1 MQRSLFIASAC
12 CLLLLG
18 TGKAWASD
26 PYVGASVGAFNIGTG
41 VSKKAVTGGFI
52 QVGDDFSQY
61 LGGELRVGL
70 SGRANQGG
78 NAGAKSR
85 IDFFGAAFVK
95 PKYDFNDRW
104 MGYALLGVATLRASY
119 SEPGLAT
126 QKKTRTG
133 YAYGLGL
140 QYRPAENYAAG
151 IEYSHM
157 LSKPKTSAASIQT
170 AFAGV
175 EASVFTVGF
184 KYYLY

>member
-1 MQRSLFIASAC
+1 MKRPLFVASAC
-12 CLLLLG
+12 CLMLG
-18 TGKAWASD
+18 FIGKAWASD
-26 PYVGASVGAFNIGTG
+26 PYLGASVGAFNIGTG

-70 SGRANQGG
+70 SGWAKQGV

-85 IDFFGAAFVK
+85 IDWFGAVFIK
-95 PKYDFNDRW
+95 PKYDFNDYW

-126 QKKTRTG
+126 QKKTRTS

-140 QYRPAENYAAG
+140 QYRPAENYAVD

-157 LSKPKTSAASIQT
+157 LSKPSTNASAIRTS
-170 AFAGV
+170 FAGV
-175 EASVFTVGF
+175 EASMFTVGF